1 MVVKPG
7 SVVHVEFTSKDPKA
21 SQRFFSDVFG
31 WKWKRFGEMPYWV
44 FSAPSEPN
52 GGMGPVDRQQSP
64 VVTNYLLVKDIDRT
78 LIRIARRGGKVTSPK
93 GEIPSVGFSAQFE
106 APGGVTMALF
116 QPISKA
122 SRASR
127 RAR

>member
-44 FSAPSEPN
+44 FSAPSEPG
-52 GGMGPVDRQQSP
+52 GGMGQVDRRQSP
-64 VVTNYLLVKDIDRT
+64 AVTNYLLVKDIDRT
-78 LIRIARRGGKVTSPK
+78 LVQIARHGGKVTSPK
-93 GEIPSVGFSAQFE
+93 SETPSVGFSAGFE
-106 APGGVTMALF
+106 APGGVPMAVF

-122 SRASR
+122 PQGSR